1 MPEYR
6 VTGPF
11 PFRGNDLGATFK
23 AETDE
28 RIERAVKRG
37 SISETSDKP
46 AAAPSGDATGAT
58 PPQTTPPP
66 APVSGSA
73 VGSKVQGGLTK

>member
-1 MPEYR
+1 MPKYR

-11 PFRGNDLGATFK
+11 PFRGNGLNSTFE

-28 RIERAVKRG
+28 QIERAVDRG
-37 SISETSDKP
+37 SISEVSDKP
-46 AAAPSGDATGAT
+46 VAAPSGDAPGTT